1 MLEFFS
7 PPLFPLY
14 FSFLTIT
21 MNSKPKSSSQR
32 RYQCT
37 MCSKAF
43 FRLEHK
49 TRHIRTHTGEKPHP
63 CTYVGCGKR
72 FSRSDELTRHSRTHM
87 GTSLTTSITKCHYKA
102 KNEMSKRLAIPSVP
116 LSPPFEE
123 RSYHSFTP
131 SSPSP
136 SPSPQCVSVD
146 YATGTHA
153 HHFDRSSAVR
163 HESLPPP
170 SSPFD
175 ERLHPSYRSA
185 PARLSH
191 YSQKQRYLCDNYN
204 YEKPRPVECNTN
216 YHDLTSPPLSPSSL
230 SGNPSTMHLN
240 LTKDQVCYQNH
251 RPTLP
256 SIHSLLLY

>member
-1 MLEFFS
+1 
-7 PPLFPLY
+7 
-14 FSFLTIT
+14 
-21 MNSKPKSSSQR
+21 MNSKSKPSSQR

-72 FSRSDELTRHSRTHM
+72 FSRSDELTRHSRIHM
-87 GTSLTTSITKCHYKA
+87 GSSLATSNTTCHYKA
-102 KNEMSKRLAIPSVP
+102 KNDMSKRLAPPSMP

-136 SPSPQCVSVD
+136 SLSSQSTSVD
-146 YATGTHA
+146 YSTAIHS
-153 HHFDRSSAVR
+153 HHFDRSGTVR

-175 ERLHPSYRSA
+175 EILHTSHRSF
-185 PARLSH
+185 PAGIHL
-191 YSQKQRYLCDNYN
+191 YSQQQRYLCDNYN

-216 YHDLTSPPLSPSSL
+216 YHDLSSPPLSPSSPT
-230 SGNPSTMHLN
+230 GHPSTLQLP
-240 LTKDQVCYQNH
+240 LTKDQDCYQKH